1 MSLLARDMA
10 IMSYFT
16 PIDMLVTAEALS
28 SVVAH
33 FLDNYKFYSPS
44 RLPSYFFVQ
53 RQNFPILLPIMTP
66 LEKGQRAVISMFSWN
81 DSLKTL

>member
-1 MSLLARDMA
+1 MYRVAISLLAKDMA

-33 FLDNYKFYSPS
+33 FLDNSKFYSPS
-44 RLPSYFFVQ
+44 RFPSSFFVQ
-53 RQNFPILLPIMTP
+53 RQNFPMLLPIMTP
-66 LEKGQRAVISMFSWN
+66 LEKGQRAVMSMFSW
-81 DSLKTL
+81 